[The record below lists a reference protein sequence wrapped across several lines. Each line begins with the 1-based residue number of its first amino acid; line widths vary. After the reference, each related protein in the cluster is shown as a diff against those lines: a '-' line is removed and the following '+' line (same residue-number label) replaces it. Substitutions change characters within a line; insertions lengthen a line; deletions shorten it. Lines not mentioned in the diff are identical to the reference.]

1 MQRGSTRARAHGSV
15 VRAFLFVTCLLAA
28 AASASAQQA
37 ATDATLRRLLEPEL
51 RAHVEAYG
59 AVRPDLRPEA
69 QPLGGSIALDTDAA
83 GQTRVGV
90 FIEIRSPAVLQQLH
104 DLGVEV
110 GSVIDNIVTA
120 RVPLAV
126 LPALLELPIERVHA
140 ARVLRLVH
148 DSSMVAIGAD
158 RVRYRDG
165 AAWQG
170 ITGAGAIVG
179 VVDTGLDILHPD
191 FHDDNGVTRVLALWD
206 HLSFGTPAP
215 GFGYGLYCTRARIQL
230 VVTGTDPGACPTQ
243 DINGH
248 GTHVA
253 GSAAGDGSAGATP
266 FRYAGVAPEA
276 ELLIVRAGD
285 GRFSENRIAD
295 GLVWIREEARS
306 RGRPVVVNLSLGHQG
321 GPHDGSSFLERII
334 DELSGPGFIVVL
346 AAGNS
351 GENRNVTP
359 PPARLPSLIHAR
371 VQPAAGAT
379 ATIAFVI
386 SPYEPHAN
394 RCDGNQVQLSAW
406 YDVRDR
412 IEITVVRPN
421 GSQLTVPA
429 GARGIDDNADGRI
442 EILNAFPLDAYP
454 GTAEGLI
461 VINGC
466 APSGVPAAG
475 TWQIR
480 MRAQPVGVLT
490 GVPVDVYLH
499 TVILGSGGTA
509 VGTTGFD
516 NRFVVSSPATS
527 LRGIAVGAFA
537 TRTCWPSRSAAATT
551 CYTARPQIGDLAP
564 FSSGG
569 PTRDGRMKPEIVAP
583 GMGIMS
589 ALSQRTGAPPLRVS
603 PDGMHWVLEGTSM
616 AAPHVAGAVALMLQH
631 RPSLTPEDVRDVLA
645 RSGRQ
650 DAFTTRTYDASADAR
665 PRDWWG
671 YGKLDVPAALELLLD
686 GGAIASLTV
695 EPAHDTIPQGGSVA
709 LTATAAD
716 AAGEFVFVDVT
727 WTSLDPT
734 IASVTAAGLVRGLQ
748 PGTARIVATAAG
760 LADTAVVVVQP
771 PAVLVANAQSAT
783 PAEPVLGQRG
793 ALLPLLVVGLEA
805 RGPEAVQVDSLAFE
819 VSGADPAATLLVL
832 EPLPGAPVDTTAR
845 VVGRSTVELLPEGR
859 VVMIPLDTF
868 LVPRNSTRELVL
880 VVELSGGAP
889 TGAAFSA
896 RLLPERTRTVN
907 VNSRLRDRVTVGN
920 VVAAERATTTVLRP
934 GEAFALSENP
944 VRGESVVFN
953 FAVRPTVASVFTATG
968 SRVADLLPR
977 FDALS
982 YRWDL
987 TNDDGARIVPGVY
1000 LLVFQVADRLIRER
1014 LLVLSPRAS
1023 EDQ

>member
-1 MQRGSTRARAHGSV
+1 MHSGITRARARGSV
-15 VRAFLFVTCLLAA
+15 ARAFLFVACLLTA

-37 ATDATLRRLLEPEL
+37 ATDATLRRLLQPEL
-51 RAHVEAYG
+51 LAHVEAYG

-69 QPLGGSIALDTDAA
+69 QPLGGVIAMDTDAA

-104 DLGVEV
+104 DLGIEV

-140 ARVLRLVH
+140 ARILRLVH

-158 RVRYRDG
+158 RVRYRD
-165 AAWQG
+165 AAGWQG
-170 ITGAGAIVG
+170 STGAGAIVG
-179 VVDTGLDILHPD
+179 IIDTGLDILHPD
-191 FHDDNGVTRVLALWD
+191 FHDANGVTRVLALWD
-206 HLSFGTPAP
+206 HLVVGTPAP

-230 VVTGTDPGACPTQ
+230 VVTGTDSGSCPTQ

-285 GRFSENRIAD
+285 GRFSEDRIAD
-295 GLVWIREEARS
+295 GLVWIRQEARS

-321 GPHDGSSFLERII
+321 GPHDGSSFLDRII
-334 DELSGPGFIVVL
+334 DQLSAPGFVVVL
-346 AAGNS
+346 AAGNE
-351 GENRNVTP
+351 GENQNVTP
-359 PPARLPSLIHAR
+359 VPAAPPSLIHAR
-371 VQPAAGAT
+371 VQPAAGTT

-386 SPYEPHAN
+386 SPYAPNAN

-412 IEITVVRPN
+412 VELTVVRPN
-421 GSQLTVPA
+421 GSQLTVAA
-429 GARGIDDNADGRI
+429 GARGVDDNPDGRI
-442 EILNAFPLDAYP
+442 EILNAFPLNAYP

-466 APSGVPAAG
+466 LPSGVPAAG

-480 MRAQPVGVLT
+480 MRPQPVGAVT

-499 TVILGSGGTA
+499 TVLLGSGGTA

-516 NRFVVSSPATS
+516 NRFVVSSPATA

-537 TRTCWPSRSAAATT
+537 TRTCWPSRAAATI
-551 CYTARPQIGDLAP
+551 CYTAPPQRGDLAP
-564 FSSGG
+564 FSSAG
-569 PTRDGRMKPEIVAP
+569 PTRDGRLKPEIVAP

-589 ALSQRTGAPPLRVS
+589 SLSRRTGAPAARIS
-603 PDGMHWVLEGTSM
+603 PDGFHWVLEGTSM
-616 AAPHVAGAVALMLQH
+616 AAPHVAGAVALMLQY

-650 DAFTTRTYDASADAR
+650 DQFTTRTYDASADAR
-665 PRDWWG
+665 PADWWG
-671 YGKLDVPAALELLLD
+671 YGKLDVPAALELLLN
-686 GGAIASLTV
+686 GGVIASLTV

-709 LTATAAD
+709 LRATAMN
-716 AAGEFVFVDVT
+716 AAGEFVFVDAA
-727 WTSLDPT
+727 WTSLDPA
-734 IASVTAAGLVRGLQ
+734 IASVTAAGLVRGIQ
-748 PGTARIVATAAG
+748 PGTARIVAAAAG

-771 PAVLVANAQSAT
+771 PAVLVANARSAT

-793 ALLPLLVVGLEA
+793 ALLPLLLVALEA

-832 EPLPGAPVDTTAR
+832 ETLPGAPVDSTAR
-845 VVGRSTVELLPEGR
+845 VLGSSTVELVPEGR
-859 VVMIPLDTF
+859 VVMIPLDAF
-868 LVPRNSTRELVL
+868 LVPRNSTREVVL
-880 VVELSGGAP
+880 AVELSGGAP
-889 TGAAFSA
+889 MGTAFSA
-896 RLLPERTRTVN
+896 RLLPDRIRTVN
-907 VNSRLRDRVTVGN
+907 VNSRQRDRVTTGEVI
-920 VVAAERATTTVLRP
+920 AAERATTTVLRP

-953 FAVRPTVASVFTATG
+953 FAVRPSVASVFTATG

-987 TNDDGARIVPGVY
+987 TNDEGARIVPGVY
-1000 LLVFQVADRLIRER
+1000 LLVFQVADRLVRER
-1014 LLVLSPRAS
+1014 LLVLSPRAG